1 MKEILHNKYVLYAV
15 FIIAL
20 IDFLYLGY
28 VNDMNS
34 VYIFVLM
41 IILLTFFNK
50 NMIIILGIALIV
62 TNVLKLNDVHI
73 LKEGFTDDDEKTDD
87 EKTDDEKT
95 SDDKTPEKTNEK
107 TPEKTN
113 EKTPKKTNEKTPKKT
128 NEGTK
133 KQTKEDFG
141 QDKEVVYTSVEDQN
155 IDDDKQFL
163 EQEKLL
169 ERMNKYKPLLDTI
182 QGITKNIAMVRGI
195 TDIE

>member
-15 FIIAL
+15 FMMAL

-62 TNVLKLNDVHI
+62 TNVLKLNDVRI
-73 LKEGFTDDDEKTDD
+73 LEEGFTDD

-95 SDDKTPEKTNEK
+95 PEKTSEKTSEKTPEK

-113 EKTPKKTNEKTPKKT
+113 EKTNEKPIDDTKKP
-128 NEGTK
+128 TK

-141 QDKEVVYTSVEDQN
+141 QDKEVVYTSVEDQH
-155 IDDDKQFL
+155 IDDDKKFL

-195 TDIE
+195 ADTE

>member
-113 EKTPKKTNEKTPKKT
+113 EKTPKKTNE
-128 NEGTK
+128 GTK

>member
-20 IDFLYLGY
+20 TDFLYLGY